1 MGGRGL
7 PLCVIFA
14 DSISSFFAKNCED
27 LIIWD
32 AAELNL
38 LLKTSYS
45 DGKDIGVFSCA
56 LTKSCRRRKGQSS
69 SRKPIEIVGIR
80 FLMIFELI
88 EFFSV
93 CIPFG
98 SQVAMFDRLPSPTN
112 QVALKMKGSENM

>member
-7 PLCVIFA
+7 SLCVIFA

-45 DGKDIGVFSCA
+45 DGKDIGVFLLRLDKVLSA
-56 LTKSCRRRKGQSS
+56 SKRTKS
-69 SRKPIEIVGIR
+69 
-80 FLMIFELI
+80 FENTNRDCGNT
-88 EFFSV
+88 V
-93 CIPFG
+93 
-98 SQVAMFDRLPSPTN
+98 FDDF
-112 QVALKMKGSENM
+112 